1 MLYKWVCLDFMQVP
15 LLPVWTPA
23 LCTTPSQRWE
33 SDGSPMIYWHFL
45 LPWKTSLK
53 TPQQCSLTTESWQV
67 SPLRERKNQ
76 WLVTYNKII
85 GSSTFF
91 LLLLQAMSS
100 LAAITGLYMFSRKM
114 VLPRR
119 AKIAISLLTAMAYT
133 QVSDQS
139 TRNINKNIH
148 LPPSEPSAA
157 CFCRSSS
164 PCPCRSPLASAP
176 CYSMSQLRWQQ
187 LTSPAL
193 WLFSH
198 WPFGFWQSFAKC
210 PNKTALT
217 ARFWTQQTHERHALK
232 WLRLD
237 SNIMTEDIWLKKCH
251 QGFWINTD

>member
-1 MLYKWVCLDFMQVP
+1 MNLPGIVQVP

-33 SDGSPMIYWHFL
+33 SDGSPMICWHFL
-45 LPWKTSLK
+45 LHWRTSLK
-53 TPQQCSLTTESWQV
+53 TPQLCSLTTESWQV
-67 SPLRERKNQ
+67 SPPAERRNQ
-76 WLVTYNKII
+76 WLVTYFKIT
-85 GSSTFF
+85 GSSTCI
-91 LLLLQAMSS
+91 LLLQAMSS

-139 TRNINKNIH
+139 TRNMQKNIH
-148 LPPSEPSAA
+148 SHLLNWAPLVSAPSPY
-157 CFCRSSS
+157 
-164 PCPCRSPLASAP
+164 RSPLASAP
-176 CYSMSQLRWQQ
+176 CYYMSPPPWQQ

-210 PNKTALT
+210 PNETAFA
-217 ARFWTQQTHERHALK
+217 ARTWTKQTPRAPC
-232 WLRLD
+232 
-237 SNIMTEDIWLKKCH
+237 T
-251 QGFWINTD
+251 